1 MLKRFFIYALM
12 LATIMISG
20 CGEEKIFGT
29 PDKAVQA
36 YCELITMGDSP
47 NLEAAG
53 FSEDDKKNLRKM
65 IINVFAETFKGV
77 VPLSDESADEL
88 AKIFYENSKAK
99 MTFKTK
105 VKTED
110 SSEPVVEL
118 TMTPLDLPKAAGKA
132 NDDLIALIG
141 MVGKLKSDG
150 ATDEQLKANSDV
162 QKLAVTAYGKYINEI
177 PVRDEKTFEIPCKKV
192 DGTDGKAHWAPA
204 DGKLLMGF
212 VIGEKD

>member
-1 MLKRFFIYALM
+1 M
-12 LATIMISG
+12 LAAVMIGG

-36 YCELITMGDSP
+36 YCELITMGESP

-77 VPLSDESADEL
+77 VPLSDESSDEL
-88 AKIFYENSKAK
+88 AKIFYENNKAK
-99 MTFKTK
+99 MTLQTK

-110 SSEPVVEL
+110 NLQPVVEL
-118 TMTPLDLPKAAGKA
+118 TITPLDLSKAAGKT
-132 NDDLIALIG
+132 NDDFIALMG

-150 ATDEQLKANSDV
+150 ATDEQLKANPEV
-162 QKLAVTAYGKYINEI
+162 QKLAVVAYGKYISEI
-177 PVRDEKTFEIPCKKV
+177 PVREETTFEVPCKKV
-192 DGTDGKAHWAPA
+192 DGTDGKVHWAPA
-204 DGKLLMGF
+204 DGKALMDF
-212 VIGEKD
+212 VIGDKK